1 MLETLLPMFP
11 MREFRVGLFRFPLPR
26 ISPMESFPGLGAGE
40 FLVRLR
46 HDEVS
51 DLAGDGLARTG
62 ISNFAGLAEFDG
74 MVMGLSLGD
83 DVLVVKDPWLLM
95 LLLLALLELFWLRL
109 VGNTTSE
116 LESGD
121 GVMFNPD
128 GRFS

>member
-1 MLETLLPMFP
+1 MLETLLPMLP
-11 MREFRVGLFRFPLPR
+11 MRELRVGLFRLPVPR
-26 ISPMESFPGLGAGE
+26 MSPMESLPGLGAGE

-62 ISNFAGLAEFDG
+62 ISNLAGLAEFDG
-74 MVMGLSLGD
+74 IVIGLSRGD
-83 DVLVVKDPWLLM
+83 DVLVFIEPWLLM
-95 LLLLALLELFWLRL
+95 LPVLALFELFWLRL
-109 VGNTTSE
+109 VGITTNE
-116 LESGD
+116 LDNGD